1 MKTINVKL
9 FLKNTIKEFRHQLVV
24 KSEAFTQNVVFD
36 FVSERVSVANLK
48 CGRIF
53 SLRSLKGFFFFFC
66 FSLFKAIA
74 LKFSV
79 TVVSISIV
87 MFSLCHMSN
96 VGNR

>member
-1 MKTINVKL
+1 MW
-9 FLKNTIKEFRHQLVV
+9 
-24 KSEAFTQNVVFD
+24 
-36 FVSERVSVANLK
+36 
-48 CGRIF
+48 
-53 SLRSLKGFFFFFC
+53 SLTLSLKGLVSQISNVEEFLVFAASRVFFFFC

-87 MFSLCHMSN
+87 MFSLYHMSN